1 LSLLSDIELPPED
14 ASEDLWLRCCARLSA
29 QGDQGRLLAALNA
42 AVLARPQ
49 SAKLLFNQGVLLHR
63 LDQVEQACAA
73 WLAVIAIDATHGKA
87 HKALAQVA
95 LADKDGPLARHHA
108 TLAVKA
114 LDTTPSEYALATLCV
129 LGKALVICG
138 DWDDALVAF
147 GQAQSIASQLGQT
160 SDDAMLGWHL
170 SRLLTSRG
178 HINADE
184 LRTWRHAQWLSDA
197 SAGLRD
203 DSPSW
208 DLPTQIDL
216 EVQAL
221 SLVADM
227 GIARLRACD
236 WRERDTVVRIMRRL
250 AERVCLDPGLCTPKQ
265 AAFEALHLGLSPKEL
280 QWLARG
286 ATNLAR
292 SFQHPRPLPAA
303 PARPDPDGRI
313 RLAYLSNDYGNHPT
327 TQLIHRVLAHH
338 DRTRFEVFAYALNK
352 DDESVARQRVHQQVD
367 HFVEV
372 VDRDARSVAER
383 IQADGIDVLIGLGGH
398 TTGAVLDVALWR
410 PAPMQVNYLSF
421 CGTTGA
427 PDAFDVHIG
436 DPVALPADLA
446 ACYDERVAYLPK
458 GHYTYDDSRVLG
470 PVPSRQ
476 SVGLPENQLVLC
488 GFNNSYKIEPGVFDA
503 WCNILRRVPES
514 ILWLFQVHRDQPE
527 HLWAEAARR
536 GIEPT
541 RLRFAQPLAGEGYL
555 DRLGCADLFLD
566 TFEYNGHTSMLDVL
580 YAGVPA
586 ITRCGLTSAGRIASS
601 FLHEA
606 ELGEL
611 VAHDTAHYVDLAV
624 ALASD
629 PARRAHIAQHL
640 ADLRTRRAAPFGSE
654 SRCRELETLYAT
666 LHRAPCEMGL
676 DCPPH
681 LRPHG
686 H

>member
-1 LSLLSDIELPPED
+1 LSLLSDIAAPPEN
-14 ASEDLWLRCCARLSA
+14 APEDFWLRYCAQLST
-29 QGDQGRLLAALNA
+29 QGDQARLLAALNA
-42 AVLARPQ
+42 AVQAHPR

-63 LDQVEQACAA
+63 MAQVEQACAA
-73 WLAVIAIDATHGKA
+73 WLAAVAVDTAHGKA

-95 LADKDGPLARHHA
+95 LADKDGPVARHHA

-114 LDTTPSEYALATLCV
+114 LDGTPSEHALSTLCV

-147 GQAQSIASQLGQT
+147 GQAQSMAQQLGQT
-160 SDDAMLGWHL
+160 SDDAALGWHL

-178 HINADE
+178 QTNADE
-184 LRTWRHAQWLSDA
+184 LRTWRQAQWLSDA

-203 DSPSW
+203 DSPNW
-208 DLPTQIDL
+208 EQPTQVDL

-250 AERVCLDPGLCTPKQ
+250 AERVRLNPELCTPKQ
-265 AAFEALHLGLSPKEL
+265 AAFEALHLGLSPQEL

-292 SFQHPRPLPAA
+292 ASQRPQPLP
-303 PARPDPDGRI
+303 PGPVQPEPDGRI
-313 RLAYLSNDYGNHPT
+313 RLAYLSHDYGNHPT

-338 DRTRFEVFAYALNK
+338 DRARFEVFAYALNK
-352 DDESVARQRVHQQVD
+352 DDESVARQRVRQQVD

-372 VDRDARSVAER
+372 AGWDARTVAER
-383 IQADGIDVLIGLGGH
+383 IKADGIDLLIGLGGH
-398 TTGAVLDVALWR
+398 TTGAVVDIALWR
-410 PAPMQVNYLSF
+410 PAPLQVNYLSF

-436 DPVALPADLA
+436 DPVALPDDLA
-446 ACYDERVAYLPK
+446 ACYDERVARLPK

-470 PVPSRQ
+470 PVPSRE
-476 SVGLPENQLVLC
+476 SLGLPEDQLVLC

-503 WCNILRRVPES
+503 WCEILRRVPES
-514 ILWLFQVHRDQPE
+514 VLWLFQVHRDQPD

-536 GIEPT
+536 GVEPS
-541 RLRFAQPLAGEGYL
+541 RLLFAQPLAGEGYL
-555 DRLGCADLFLD
+555 DRLGCADIFLD

-606 ELGEL
+606 ELSEL

-624 ALASD
+624 AMASD
-629 PARRAHIAQHL
+629 TARRGRIARHL
-640 ADLRTRRAAPFGSE
+640 AELRARKAAPFGSE
-654 SRCRELETLYAT
+654 IRCRELETLYSA
-666 LHRAPCEMGL
+666 LHRTRCEMGL
-676 DCPPH
+676 DGP
-681 LRPHG
+681 LI
-686 H
+686 